1 MEDKH
6 SARKTSILEA
16 ARSLGVSTKTI
27 QRYLAKGLL
36 TKIREGG
43 RTYVLMSDLHSLTAQ
58 GQSGQGFEAP
68 VPPARDF
75 EPPLKDTVILDR
87 EHYDGLLME
96 LAELRR
102 EREKG
107 VERGEPLGDLREKV
121 GRAEGAIKELQHR
134 MESLELGFSAVERR
148 ISEGTQASVERED
161 AGKTS
166 KPPKPWWQK

>member
-1 MEDKH
+1 MEEKH

-58 GQSGQGFEAP
+58 GQGGQGFEAP
-68 VPPARDF
+68 VPPFRDL

-87 EHYDGLLME
+87 EDYDGLLME

-102 EREKG
+102 GTEKDLEQG
-107 VERGEPLGDLREKV
+107 GTLGDLQEKV

-134 MESLELGFSAVERR
+134 MESLELGLSAMERR

-161 AGKTS
+161 ASKTS